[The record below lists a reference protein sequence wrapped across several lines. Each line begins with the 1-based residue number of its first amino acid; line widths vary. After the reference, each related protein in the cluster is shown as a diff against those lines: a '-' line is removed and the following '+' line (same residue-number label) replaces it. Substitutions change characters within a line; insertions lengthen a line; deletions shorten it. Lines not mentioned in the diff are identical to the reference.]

1 MPIFYALLPFL
12 PPTMPA
18 HGRSSL
24 AIGAKVHLAPIFRS
38 YFDARMAFL
47 VRNAYSASMEYS
59 DTRHDE
65 DGSAWR
71 PVPPLQS
78 SFMTGSQAKS
88 WALVLDSRSIP
99 CRITCDESGWQLL
112 VPEQHLATARAELR
126 LFEESNR
133 NWPPPPPTTRILLEN
148 TLPTISILILLA
160 TFHNL
165 TQLGISLPGHGIADL
180 HDLGAVHGVAIRAGQ
195 WWRLVTALTLHA
207 DFTHLLGNLTIGG
220 ALIILLCRELGSGLA
235 WSLLLGAGILGNLA
249 NAWVQSPDHRSLGAS
264 TAVFGAVGIFSA
276 ISMLRRRKQLLRGL
290 FAAVAAGLALLTLL
304 GSEGKQ
310 TDLGAHLFG
319 FAFGVLLGL
328 AAELLLDG
336 QARPGRRLNTLLALA
351 AVAVVAAAWWAA
363 LPFS

>member
-1 MPIFYALLPFL
+1 M
-12 PPTMPA
+12 
-18 HGRSSL
+18 
-24 AIGAKVHLAPIFRS
+24 V
-38 YFDARMAFL
+38 FL
-47 VRNAYSASMEYS
+47 VGNAYSSSMEYS
-59 DTRHDE
+59 DTQQNEDE
-65 DGSAWR
+65 GSAWQ
-71 PVPPLQS
+71 PVPPLQGT
-78 SFMTGSQAKS
+78 FLTGSQAKS

-99 CRITCDESGWQLL
+99 CRITSDKSGWQLL
-112 VPEQHLATARAELR
+112 TPEQHLESARTELR
-126 LFEESNR
+126 LYEESNR

-165 TQLGISLPGHGIADL
+165 TLLGISLPGHGIADL
-180 HDLGAVHGVAIRAGQ
+180 HDLGAVHGAAVRDGQ

-207 DFTHLLGNLTIGG
+207 DFIHLLGNLTIGG
-220 ALIILLCRELGSGLA
+220 TLIILLCRELGSGLA
-235 WSLLLGAGILGNLA
+235 WSLLLGAGTLGNLA
-249 NAWVQSPDHRSLGAS
+249 NAWMQSPAHRSLGAS

-290 FAAVAAGLALLTLL
+290 FAPVAAGLALLTLL

-336 QARPGRRLNTLLALA
+336 QARPGRRLNALLALA
-351 AVAVVAAAWWAA
+351 TVAVVAAAWWEA
-363 LPFS
+363 LPLS